1 MNLLRIWIHSCLR
14 INLFICLQL
23 LGHNGPFV
31 RLYLKVRPA
40 FRDRN
45 LLQHSFNRLYR
56 STVSYGMIIKSRRYF
71 ERHNAILCRNVS
83 VASAYIWTSQD
94 IVNGRNKKF
103 LLLNERYATSFLY
116 SSSRCNTL
124 SAYCGYLCYN
134 KVSFVICI
142 EVIQWYAIHVFC
154 KHNDIA

>member
-1 MNLLRIWIHSCLR
+1 MNQLRIWIHSCLR

-45 LLQHSFNRLYR
+45 LLQHPFNRLQR
-56 STVSYGMIIKSRRYF
+56 TTVSYGMIIKSRRYF
-71 ERHNAILCRNVS
+71 EHHNAILCRNVS

-103 LLLNERYATSFLY
+103 LLQNERYATSFLY
-116 SSSRCNTL
+116 SSSCNTL
-124 SAYCGYLCYN
+124 SAYCGYHCYH
-134 KVSFVICI
+134 KVSFVICT
-142 EVIQWYAIHVFC
+142 EVVSLYELEECC
-154 KHNDIA
+154 KH